1 MNEDDNTPEE
11 IQVAVEMRQDFMRE
25 EKMLAVSKQRTIYR
39 EMLDD
44 GFALK
49 QQLDRIEHKLDKLLE
64 AKKPKVR
71 KKVTDNPEFDVFW
84 DKYPVRKGKQAALR
98 AWNGLAPSKVLVTL
112 INVDIKDRLENDR
125 AWQDKQF
132 ILHASTY
139 LNGERW
145 NDSIEAIPVKAETLP
160 KDNALLDT
168 WAANRG
174 ERLAYPGESYADH
187 RKYLQ
192 AKLGE

>member
-49 QQLDRIEHKLDKLLE
+49 QQLDRIEAKLDKLLE
-64 AKKPKVR
+64 AKKPKAR
-71 KKVTDNPEFDVFW
+71 KKATDNPEFDVFW

-112 INVDIKDRLENDR
+112 INADIKDRLENDR

-145 NDSIEAIPVKAETLP
+145 NDSIEAIPTKAETLP
-160 KDNALLDT
+160 KSSDDLQLWALAHGHRMAL
-168 WAANRG
+168 
-174 ERLAYPGESYADH
+174 PGESISAY
-187 RKYLQ
+187 RRYLQ